1 MDLDY
6 NQISR
11 YINLTDNFWEL
22 SDSELVSD
30 LIELPKEWSMYIIN
44 FKLNRIDIN
53 TPQLEL
59 KDIITRFRG
68 IFDQLGINSED
79 RFKNMGTDTFY
90 LSNVLFLEM
99 AINLIEIFTEKEHD
113 YISDLN
119 PLIIE
124 YIKVI
129 SIEEEKYEILS
140 DLKNLELI

>member
-1 MDLDY
+1 MIDY

-30 LIELPKEWSMYIIN
+30 LIELPKEWSMYVIN
-44 FKLNRIDIN
+44 FELNRIDVS
-53 TPQLEL
+53 TSQSDL

-68 IFDQLGINSED
+68 IFDQLGINTED

-99 AINLIEIFTEKEHD
+99 ALNLIEILSEKEQD
-113 YISDLN
+113 YIRDLN

-124 YIKVI
+124 YIKII
-129 SIEEEKYEILS
+129 SIEEEKYEILN